1 MILSMG
7 VVCLPAFL
15 THFLLEFVIILLLI
29 VAQQSFDLLGAV
41 FHGGLHFARF
51 VSAPSGFAG

>member
-1 MILSMG
+1 MG